1 MIPSI
6 INLKIHSGQ
15 KFRFRLW
22 LPLFV
27 LWPVFL
33 VLFLVALP
41 FLAIAEI
48 VFRVRGIRIRLFRM
62 IGGVFSVLSSLRGTE
77 IKVRSPAK
85 QSIVDVSVH

>member
-1 MIPSI
+1 MLPGI
-6 INLKIHSGQ
+6 INLNIRSKNG
-15 KFRFRLW
+15 RGFRLW
-22 LPLFV
+22 FPLFV

-62 IGGVFSVLSSLRGTE
+62 I
-77 IKVRSPAK
+77 
-85 QSIVDVSVH
+85 